1 MGFKGGIVVRDCYG
15 FTLIELITVI
25 ILIGVLS
32 ALGIGLFARSS
43 AFSPMLVT
51 QQLASATL
59 LAQQAALAG
68 QPNASVRI
76 EHPAGSEPV
85 FRAQFDPD
93 GPGSTPPFILQEF
106 TLPTGGVSITVN
118 GNATPQ
124 SIDFDKLGR
133 PADRTNRDIS
143 ISGDSNF
150 QVCVSSLG
158 AVYGGVCSG

>member
-1 MGFKGGIVVRDCYG
+1 MKGSQRETG
-15 FTLIELITVI
+15 FTFVELIMVVA
-25 ILIGVLS
+25 LIGALS

-43 AFSPMLVT
+43 AFSPLLAT

-85 FRAQFDPD
+85 FRAQFDSD
-93 GPGSTPPFILQEF
+93 GSGPNPPLIIQEF

-118 GNATPQ
+118 GNTTPQ
-124 SIDFDKLGR
+124 IIDFDKLGR
-133 PADRTNRDIS
+133 PTDRTNRDIN

-158 AVYGGVCSG
+158 AVYGGGCGG